1 MWDMLD
7 FSVVFEHGDSL
18 LNGLWMTSWV
28 SILSI
33 AIGFVLGV
41 ALCLGR
47 LSTNTFV
54 QYVCRVYISAVR
66 GTPLLV
72 QLAIVF
78 YFLPFWGINIPPI
91 TAAIIALS
99 MNTAAFQAEILRG
112 GFVAIP
118 VGQKEAA
125 WNYGFSSFQCL
136 RYIELPQVVR
146 KTLPSLV
153 NETIDIIKN
162 SALISTIAVT
172 DLMRIA
178 QTYSSTTYRPIEFFV
193 SAGLLYLLLTSCIAL
208 LGRYIESRL
217 QTH

>member
-1 MWDMLD
+1 MLD
-7 FSVVFEHGDSL
+7 FNVVFEHSGSL
-18 LNGLWMTSWV
+18 LSGLWTTAWV
-28 SILSI
+28 SILAI
-33 AIGFVLGV
+33 VIGFILGII
-41 ALCLGR
+41 LCLGR
-47 LSTNTFV
+47 LSSHAFI
-54 QYVCRVYISAVR
+54 QYICRFYISALR

-78 YFLPFWGINIPPI
+78 YFLPMWGINIPSI
-91 TAAIIALS
+91 AAAIIALA

-112 GFVAIP
+112 GFQTIP
-118 VGQKEAA
+118 HGQKEAA

-146 KTLPSLV
+146 HTLPSLT

-172 DLMRIA
+172 DLMRIT

-193 SAGLLYLLLTSCIAL
+193 SAGILYLLLTFCISL

-217 QTH
+217 PSH

>member
-1 MWDMLD
+1 MLD
-7 FSVVFEHGDSL
+7 FNVVFEHSGSL
-18 LNGLWMTSWV
+18 LNGLWMTAWV
-28 SILSI
+28 SILAI
-33 AIGFVLGV
+33 AIGFILGII
-41 ALCLGR
+41 LCLGR
-47 LSTNTFV
+47 LSSHVFI
-54 QYVCRVYISAVR
+54 QYSCRFYISALR

-78 YFLPFWGINIPPI
+78 YFLPMWGINIPSI
-91 TAAIIALS
+91 AAAIIALA

-112 GFVAIP
+112 GFQIIP
-118 VGQKEAA
+118 HGQKEAA

-146 KTLPSLV
+146 HTLPSLT

-172 DLMRIA
+172 DLMRIT

-193 SAGLLYLLLTSCIAL
+193 SAGVLYLLLTSCISL

-217 QTH
+217 PSH

>member
-1 MWDMLD
+1 MLD
-7 FSVVFEHGDSL
+7 FGVVFEYSDSL
-18 LNGLWMTSWV
+18 LNGLWMTAWV

-33 AIGFVLGV
+33 IIGFFLGV
-41 ALCLGR
+41 ILCLGR
-47 LSTNTFV
+47 LSKHASIR
-54 QYVCRVYISAVR
+54 YLCRFYISALR

-78 YFLPFWGINIPPI
+78 YFLPIWGINVPSIA
-91 TAAIIALS
+91 AAIIALS

-112 GFVAIP
+112 GFQVIP
-118 VGQKEAA
+118 TGQKEAA
-125 WNYGFSSFQCL
+125 WSYGYTPWQCL
-136 RYIELPQVVR
+136 RYVELPQVLR
-146 KTLPSLV
+146 QTLPSLT

-172 DLMRIA
+172 DLMRIT

-193 SAGLLYLLLTSCIAL
+193 SAGVLYLLLTSCISF

-217 QTH
+217 VTH

>member
-1 MWDMLD
+1 MFD
-7 FSVVFEHGDSL
+7 FSVVLDHSGSL
-18 LNGLWMTSWV
+18 LNGLWMTAWI
-28 SILSI
+28 SIISI
-33 AIGFVLGV
+33 AIGFILGV
-41 ALCLGR
+41 ILCLGR
-47 LSTNTFV
+47 LSSHPLI
-54 QYVCRVYISAVR
+54 QYLCRFYISAVR

-78 YFLPFWGINIPPI
+78 YFLPIWGINIPSI
-91 TAAIIALS
+91 AAAIIALS

-112 GFVAIP
+112 GFQAIP
-118 VGQKEAA
+118 HGQKEAA
-125 WNYGFSSFQCL
+125 WNFGYSPFQCL

-146 KTLPSLV
+146 HTLPSLT

-172 DLMRIA
+172 DLMRIT

-193 SAGLLYLLLTSCIAL
+193 SAGVLYLLLTSCITL

-217 QTH
+217 ATH